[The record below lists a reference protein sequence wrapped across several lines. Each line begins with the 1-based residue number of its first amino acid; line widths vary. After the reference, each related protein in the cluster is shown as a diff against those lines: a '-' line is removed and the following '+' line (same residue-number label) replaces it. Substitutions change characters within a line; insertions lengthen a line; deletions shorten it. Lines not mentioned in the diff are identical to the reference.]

1 MIQGLIEM
9 DLILDPSFPN
19 DTQKLIQRKS
29 KLLNMSRHDVL
40 HDRDDATTRIHWNQV
55 KILPPPVSEGVTMI
69 CTQFLNGDV
78 LESTPHECT
87 FNLGFSTVCR
97 CIF

>member
-1 MIQGLIEM
+1 MIQGWIEM
-9 DLILDPSFPN
+9 DLILDFSFPN
-19 DTQKLIQRKS
+19 ETQKLIQRVS
-29 KLLNMSRHDVL
+29 KLLNMSHHDVL
-40 HDRDDATTRIHWNQV
+40 YDRDDATTWIHWNQV

-69 CTQFLNGDV
+69 CTQSLNRDA

-87 FNLGFSTVCR
+87 FNLGFSTVCM